1 MTLDMAAHCKVNDKR
16 SKWPVISAI
25 WLGPGGGRGE
35 EGEGRGRER
44 EREGE
49 RGEGGRGGREGEGE
63 EGISVYVH
71 PNRWCTTLRA
81 RQARFLQRKL
91 ILT

>member
-49 RGEGGRGGREGEGE
+49 RGEGGRGGRGGR
-63 EGISVYVH
+63 GGGRYFSLCAPKPLVY
-71 PNRWCTTLRA
+71 NTES
-81 RQARFLQRKL
+81 
-91 ILT
+91 